1 LIEDALVRL
10 RQQGII
16 FAIFRALLALAHV
29 MFEQG
34 DVAYADALYREGL
47 ALRQGTLFLQYL
59 ADGLEGRGKVVAT
72 LGDMTRA
79 VRLWGAAEALREAI
93 GNQRWHIFQ
102 DSYDHAQAAARR
114 QLSEEEWARA
124 WAAGRALT
132 VEQAVAEALADDDK
146 ALGQAEL
153 LPLVR

>member
-1 LIEDALVRL
+1 LLEDALVYL

-16 FAIFRALLALAHV
+16 FAIFRALFALGHV

-47 ALRQGTLFLQYL
+47 ALRQGTLFLQYV
-59 ADGLEGRGKVVAT
+59 ADGLEGRGKVLAT
-72 LGDMTRA
+72 LGDAVRA

-102 DSYDHAQAAARR
+102 RSYDHALAAVGL
-114 QLSEEEWARA
+114 QLSDEAWAGA
-124 WAAGRALT
+124 WAAGHALT
-132 VEQAVAEALADDDK
+132 VEQAVAEALGDTS
-146 ALGQAEL
+146 
-153 LPLVR
+153 